1 MSDYSILNNCY
12 ELDFFDQPLVDNF
25 VFPVLEDTNFKK
37 QNWYLWHY
45 IEDENFVLIN
55 PKIAEWAQQNKLKIN
70 NCHLFCGPP
79 RMKSI
84 IHRDGPPNTNQIG
97 INWVLSGFDSYMIW
111 YKINE
116 NLLNKESKRNFSNM
130 EYQQWDDN
138 EVTEIERCQM
148 SRPTL
153 INAAVPHRIEN
164 NSSEHRWVF
173 SLRFQTS
180 TFDSWPD
187 TVEFFKSYF
196 VKK

>member
-1 MSDYSILNNCY
+1 
-12 ELDFFDQPLVDNF
+12 
-25 VFPVLEDTNFKK
+25 
-37 QNWYLWHY
+37 
-45 IEDENFVLIN
+45 
-55 PKIAEWAQQNKLKIN
+55 
-70 NCHLFCGPP
+70 
-79 RMKSI
+79 
-84 IHRDGPPNTNQIG
+84 
-97 INWVLSGFDSYMIW
+97 MIW